1 MREGFLRKQSP
12 VLSSVKHWRYFR
24 LQPAWLRYWDI
35 PRGTNQQH
43 LQYFASQKPAGA
55 FDVRNIRGVRA
66 LADTLEIAF
75 AVRGRSR
82 PVIRAFNAPSV
93 QEASM
98 WASAII
104 AAARQPTIQAQAPL
118 ARQGQSM
125 YSQAMAGSRVIHPSP
140 VQRAPQLLPMST
152 LEPGKLYPVVQ
163 LPAGHA
169 MQVAPSLQR
178 VFLGLGWTN
187 ATSGK
192 TVDVDAQL
200 HCI

>member
-1 MREGFLRKQSP
+1 
-12 VLSSVKHWRYFR
+12 
-24 LQPAWLRYWDI
+24 
-35 PRGTNQQH
+35 
-43 LQYFASQKPAGA
+43 
-55 FDVRNIRGVRA
+55 
-66 LADTLEIAF
+66 
-75 AVRGRSR
+75 
-82 PVIRAFNAPSV
+82 
-93 QEASM
+93 M

-192 TVDVDAQL
+192 TVDVDAS
-200 HCI
+200 CIAFSGGQPKGAVWCSVGWQAMDGQILPYIAHGWLSI